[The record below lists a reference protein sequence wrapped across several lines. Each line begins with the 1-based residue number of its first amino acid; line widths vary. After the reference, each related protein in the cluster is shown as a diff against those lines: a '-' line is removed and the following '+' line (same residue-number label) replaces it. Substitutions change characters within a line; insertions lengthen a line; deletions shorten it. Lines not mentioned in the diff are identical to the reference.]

1 MFVQLYK
8 DDNIYRMN
16 INQKKSTRYY
26 PPELT
31 QTLWCTAC
39 LGVALEQSEEAR
51 EILED
56 IIDCLDLPGINETFN
71 RVENELPDS
80 KYLLKQIVKE
90 AGYDVNKPPSA
101 ESLGI
106 THIRG
111 LFSGGIRYISRYGD
125 KYVSWALKTKR
136 SKRDFQLLANKIEE
150 LIRVGFKNKINPS
163 KAETLGQAIYVLA
176 ESVRNEML
184 LEQVDKA
191 KIIRSGKR
199 LFTVEDMLNRTMT
212 AKLNRVATRNFKK
225 SGFNLKHEDTVESTA
240 MKWYQCRVVYSGPEE
255 YCLKLAL
262 KGETEYPS
270 NVSQQ
275 IKVCDEAMG
284 YPRRNLKKEAG
295 TTEQQGFF
303 SKLKGI
309 FRKN

>member
-1 MFVQLYK
+1 MRK
-8 DDNIYRMN
+8 K
-16 INQKKSTRYY
+16 QKQVSRYY

-31 QTLWCTAC
+31 QFLWCTAC
-39 LGVALEQSEEAR
+39 LGIALEQSEEASD
-51 EILED
+51 IFED
-56 IIDCLDLPGINETFN
+56 IIDCLDLPGVKETFDK
-71 RVENELPDS
+71 VENELPDS

-125 KYVSWALKTKR
+125 KYVSWALKTRR
-136 SKRDFQLLANKIEE
+136 SKRDFQLLLNKIEE
-150 LIRVGFKNKINPS
+150 LIRVGFKNKIKPS
-163 KAETLGQAIYVLA
+163 NAEMLGQTICILA
-176 ESVRNEML
+176 LSVRNEML

-191 KIIRSGKR
+191 KIIRSEKSI
-199 LFTVEDMLNRTMT
+199 FTVEDMLNRTMT
-212 AKLNRVATRNFKK
+212 AKLNRAATKNFKK
-225 SGFNLKHEDTVESTA
+225 SGFFLKHEDTIESTA
-240 MKWYQCRVVYSGPEE
+240 LKWYQCRIVYSGPEE

-284 YPRRNLKKEAG
+284 YPRRNLKKEPG
-295 TTEQQGFF
+295 TKERQGFF
-303 SKLKGI
+303 SKLKRI
-309 FRKN
+309 IRRN